1 MCGLKSSAIHVKV
14 IKTGIFEFSLT
25 SSIARLRVTYIFGGA
40 PPFNTMTTAMSV
52 NKTLPCTDIQEAFLK
67 HGFPLNMYLY
77 KKNKKNSN
85 NNNNAHQSQIIE
97 QNDVEDDYKTELH
110 CVQSSQEV
118 PVYRAIDVNG
128 KERNIHCNSFSHAYY
143 TVLKPD
149 LTFSNLAEI
158 HQHFCATKKKKS
170 TEKCSKWVVCIRNEQ
185 TPDGGILLRRGQ
197 VFKLISYK
205 DCRGSSRCSTNT
217 TSHRLRRKRAKIQF
231 YGSRESFWIPH
242 DLHGQF
248 RLCETD
254 PGVGKRDDMA
264 SIVQK
269 YDFPILIR
277 EDEKATSAHWCLL
290 GVTTERYII
299 SCTDMR
305 QIVVFP
311 ARNVLLRDVL
321 QSLPL
326 VSSLSQ
332 QELQS
337 VETKVFSN
345 KYFEEEEH
353 YTGTFKDFG
362 IFRKPE
368 LGLPSVPEK
377 PLPPVPVPDY
387 PDVVD
392 TVKTKPTPLPKPT
405 KQSPRSRS
413 RGGEGGKRGTRRNTR
428 PTVPKR
434 DPRYSLKLAAAL
446 KASGS
451 SYLKIKNKSNNN
463 DAGDDDD
470 DEENDEVLKK
480 YLCTPM
486 LNDPDDTD
494 PDESDDGDSCYD
506 EDEVDDVQHGVGY
519 DRDNDDDDDDDYINR
534 PRIIINEKIKE
545 VYTSHRQ
552 QR

>member
-1 MCGLKSSAIHVKV
+1 M
-14 IKTGIFEFSLT
+14 
-25 SSIARLRVTYIFGGA
+25 
-40 PPFNTMTTAMSV
+40 
-52 NKTLPCTDIQEAFLK
+52 
-67 HGFPLNMYLY
+67 
-77 KKNKKNSN
+77 
-85 NNNNAHQSQIIE
+85 
-97 QNDVEDDYKTELH
+97 
-110 CVQSSQEV
+110 
-118 PVYRAIDVNG
+118 
-128 KERNIHCNSFSHAYY
+128 
-143 TVLKPD
+143 
-149 LTFSNLAEI
+149 
-158 HQHFCATKKKKS
+158 
-170 TEKCSKWVVCIRNEQ
+170 
-185 TPDGGILLRRGQ
+185 
-197 VFKLISYK
+197 
-205 DCRGSSRCSTNT
+205 
-217 TSHRLRRKRAKIQF
+217 
-231 YGSRESFWIPH
+231 
-242 DLHGQF
+242 
-248 RLCETD
+248 
-254 PGVGKRDDMA
+254 
-264 SIVQK
+264 
-269 YDFPILIR
+269 
-277 EDEKATSAHWCLL
+277 
-290 GVTTERYII
+290 
-299 SCTDMR
+299 
-305 QIVVFP
+305 
-311 ARNVLLRDVL
+311 RDVL

-506 EDEVDDVQHGVGY
+506 EDEVDDVQHLSL
-519 DRDNDDDDDDDYINR
+519 IH
-534 PRIIINEKIKE
+534 I
-545 VYTSHRQ
+545 
-552 QR
+552 